1 MQKVKVY
8 LQIFTNLILTIALV
22 LLIVFVLPK
31 MIHFFLPFVIGFFI
45 SLIANPL
52 VKFMEK
58 KIKIVRKHGSAII
71 NQYADP
77 FDGEHHNYRDKY
89 NKNII
94 NQSHPYP
101 LVFFGCPGTFGSD
114 RHGGR
119 HNLRRVGCG
128 NFHGGLCGYFRAP
141 SQQNPPL

>member
-1 MQKVKVY
+1 MGDFMQKVKVY

-71 NQYADP
+71 IVVVLAAVVGLIYLAISLIVHEAVSLIEDIPNIVQAVTSF
-77 FDGEHHNYRDKY
+77 FDTLSLHDALPISSRKFLE
-89 NKNII
+89 
-94 NQSHPYP
+94 
-101 LVFFGCPGTFGSD
+101 T
-114 RHGGR
+114 
-119 HNLRRVGCG
+119 
-128 NFHGGLCGYFRAP
+128 
-141 SQQNPPL
+141 